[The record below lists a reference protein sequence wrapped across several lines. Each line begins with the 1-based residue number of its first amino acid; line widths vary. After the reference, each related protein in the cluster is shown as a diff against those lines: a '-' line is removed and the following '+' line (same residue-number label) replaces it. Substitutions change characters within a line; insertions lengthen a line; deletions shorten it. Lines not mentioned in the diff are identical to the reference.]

1 MAFTAGAQ
9 SPSGE
14 SIKDADYKAEIV
26 SPDGSRSPLALVHQG
41 DQMVGSFRQ
50 TQAAGDYAIEVTATE
65 KDHVLG
71 TARARFTVFAQDL
84 ELDNAAADATA
95 MESLAAMTDG
105 RRARGGEASRVDPAA
120 CRADPRPASAAED
133 EEDLLGQVVVFPG
146 LGRIVDGGV
155 VFPKTMGIG
164 IDRGLRLTGLFRPS
178 WQAGVGSPSL
188 GGKSRDAGVV
198 YPSKWGQDGVNSID
212 HARFS
217 PILFNERCDRGPLSL
232 RERVRVRG
240 IKGNAG
246 HLDHAFPPPRPHPFP
261 LPGG

>member
-14 SIKDADYKAEIV
+14 LIKDADYKAEIV

-71 TARARFTVFAQDL
+71 SARARFTVFAQDL

-105 RRARGGEASRVDPAA
+105 RAL
-120 CRADPRPASAAED
+120 AAEKLP
-133 EEDLLGQVVVFPG
+133 ELIRQLAEQTQDLQVPQKTTKTFWDKWSFFLALVG
-146 LGRIVDGGV
+146 LLTVEWYFR
-155 VFPKTMGIG
+155 K
-164 IDRGLRLTGLFRPS
+164 RWGL
-178 WQAGVGSPSL
+178 V
-188 GGKSRDAGVV
+188 
-198 YPSKWGQDGVNSID
+198 
-212 HARFS
+212 
-217 PILFNERCDRGPLSL
+217 
-232 RERVRVRG
+232 
-240 IKGNAG
+240 
-246 HLDHAFPPPRPHPFP
+246 
-261 LPGG
+261 